1 MNMSRKTTRALS
13 TAVLLL
19 LSGSV
24 LAQQLPQLK
33 PDEVIRYRKAGYAF
47 MNWNMAKLKAMLDGS
62 VPFNKDQALAA
73 ATSINSTVNSGMGAL
88 YTPGSDKDAGDEKTR
103 LKPEFFTQPDKVKEV
118 AGAYRTAGMKLAAA
132 AATGDPAQIK
142 PAFDDMGK
150 ACKGCHDAFRKD

>member
-1 MNMSRKTTRALS
+1 MTRNTTRALT

-47 MNWNMAKLKAMLDGS
+47 MNWNMTKLKAMLDGS

-73 ATSINSTVNSGMGAL
+73 AASINSTVNSGMGAL
-88 YTPGSDKDAGDEKTR
+88 YTPGSDKDSGNEKTR
-103 LKPEFFTQPDKVKEV
+103 LKSEFFTQPDKVKEV
-118 AGAYRTAGMKLAAA
+118 AGAYRIAGTKLAAA
-132 AATGDPAQIK
+132 AATGDPSQIK
-142 PAFDDMGK
+142 PAFDEMGK
-150 ACKGCHDAFRKD
+150 ACKGCHEAFRKD

>member
-1 MNMSRKTTRALS
+1 MIRNTPRTL
-13 TAVLLL
+13 TAAALLL

-33 PDEVIRYRKAGYAF
+33 PDEVIRYRKAGYTF
-47 MNWNMAKLKAMLDGS
+47 MSWNMLKLKAMLDGS
-62 VPFNKDQALAA
+62 APFNKDQALAA

-88 YTPGSDKDAGDEKTR
+88 YPPGSDKDAGNEKTR

-118 AGAYRTAGMKLAAA
+118 AGAYRAAGTKLTVA

>member
-1 MNMSRKTTRALS
+1 MTRNTTRALT

-47 MNWNMAKLKAMLDGS
+47 MNWNMTKLKAMLDGS

-73 ATSINSTVNSGMGAL
+73 AASINSTVNSGMGAL
-88 YTPGSDKDAGDEKTR
+88 YTPGSDKDAGNEKTR
-103 LKPEFFTQPDKVKEV
+103 LKSEFFTQPDKVKEV
-118 AGAYRTAGMKLAAA
+118 AGAYRIAGTKLAAA
-132 AATGDPAQIK
+132 AATGDPSQIK
-142 PAFDDMGK
+142 PAFDEMGK
-150 ACKGCHDAFRKD
+150 ACKGCHEAFRKD